1 MATSV
6 LAVVD
11 TIKNF
16 EHDHLFHE
24 TAMKKIICLL
34 AVFLGVFSANGQA
47 QPVTAAPIRWV
58 TAEFPPFIFLQHNI
72 PQGYAYELIVA
83 MSNQMGRQPD
93 LTFYPWARAIK
104 MAREGKSYGLFP
116 LARTPERETS
126 FKWLVPLSKVNYT
139 FFGHRTGKISIEKA
153 NVEQLRGMRIGIL
166 RGSSLEKNL
175 QTKNFRHI
183 VYEKNYQDLL
193 KMLSLGGIDAIYAGY
208 PMLTSAIEEYGFV
221 LDDFQT
227 GLSLGS
233 ADLYLASS
241 LGLHEKEE
249 KAWKTAYETLLK
261 DGTVM
266 QLKNKYFSWD

>member
-1 MATSV
+1 
-6 LAVVD
+6 
-11 TIKNF
+11 
-16 EHDHLFHE
+16 
-24 TAMKKIICLL
+24 MKKIICLFATCL
-34 AVFLGVFSANGQA
+34 ALFSPTGQA
-47 QPVTAAPIRWV
+47 QTVVVEPIRWV
-58 TAEFPPFIFLQHNI
+58 TAEFPPFIWLQKDV
-72 PQGYAYELIVA
+72 PQGYAYELIAA
-83 MSNQMGRQPD
+83 MSSQMGRQPD
-93 LTFYPWARAIK
+93 LTFYPWSRVIK
-104 MAREGKSYGLFP
+104 MGREGKSYGLFP

-153 NVEQLRGMRIGIL
+153 SVEQLRGMRIGIM
-166 RGSSLEKNL
+166 RGSSLERNL
-175 QTKNFRHI
+175 QAKNFRHI

-208 PMLTSAIEEYGFV
+208 PMLTSAIEEYGFR

-227 GLSLGS
+227 GINLGS

-249 KAWKTAYETLLK
+249 KAWKIAYETLQK

-266 QLKNKYFSWD
+266 KLKNKYFSWD